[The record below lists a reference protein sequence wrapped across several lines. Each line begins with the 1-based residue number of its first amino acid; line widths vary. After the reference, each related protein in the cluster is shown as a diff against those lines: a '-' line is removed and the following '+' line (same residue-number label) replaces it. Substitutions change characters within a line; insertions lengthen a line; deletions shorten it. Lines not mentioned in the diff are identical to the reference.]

1 VPAVSLAGDR
11 VGEELVQRPTHWS
24 MPRIRNFTIVFGLLS
39 TLFDVLTFIALLRLG
54 EGMADP
60 FHTGWFLE
68 SLATE
73 VLVLF
78 VIRTPRPLFRSRPG
92 ALMTWTSIAVLVAAV
107 AATRGGMARWLGFV
121 PLPGTT
127 LAVLAGITVAYA
139 ATVELLKSRLY
150 RVGEARAGES
160 ATC

>member
-1 VPAVSLAGDR
+1 
-11 VGEELVQRPTHWS
+11 
-24 MPRIRNFTIVFGLLS
+24 
-39 TLFDVLTFIALLRLG
+39 
-54 EGMADP
+54 
-60 FHTGWFLE
+60 
-68 SLATE
+68 
-73 VLVLF
+73 
-78 VIRTPRPLFRSRPG
+78 
-92 ALMTWTSIAVLVAAV
+92 MTWTSIAVLVAAV